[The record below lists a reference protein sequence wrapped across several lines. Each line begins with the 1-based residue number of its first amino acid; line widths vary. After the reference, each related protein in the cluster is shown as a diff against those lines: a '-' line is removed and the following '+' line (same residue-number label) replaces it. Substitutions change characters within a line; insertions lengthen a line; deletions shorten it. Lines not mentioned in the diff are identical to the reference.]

1 MNQSDKKMST
11 LNVKTWQM
19 SEIKENM
26 EFFQASH
33 LSDAFYIQKC

>member
-11 LNVKTWQM
+11 FNVKIWHM
-19 SEIKENM
+19 SKIKENM
-26 EFFQASH
+26 EFFQASD